1 MFTRNSITKRCKLG
15 NPALVSA
22 HFADAFYSTLM
33 PANWITF
40 AYLAIS
46 SATNFL
52 KFATDIGIGSTP
64 RLSKRDLSFGSVTQ
78 AVVAALSFSTTS
90 SGVPVGAQIPY
101 HPLAA
106 YPGTN
111 SAIAGISGAASDRVG
126 VVTPIATSFPPPPP
140 PILLPLP
147 HNPFAISPP

>member
-1 MFTRNSITKRCKLG
+1 METRRIIFALNDGKPPRAITHQQRAKTL
-15 NPALVSA
+15 
-22 HFADAFYSTLM
+22 YSTLM
-33 PANWITF
+33 FANWMTF
-40 AYLAIS
+40 AYFAIS

-64 RLSKRDLSFGSVTQ
+64 RLSKRDLRFGSVTQ
-78 AVVAALSFSTTS
+78 AVVAALSFSMTS

-101 HPLAA
+101 QPLAA

-126 VVTPIATSFPPPPP
+126 VVTPIAVSLPARTSWM
-140 PILLPLP
+140 I
-147 HNPFAISPP
+147 